1 MSPIVLFLLITLI
14 LLYIGYFFILPIL
27 SASNYNPDDDQNIL
41 STDLYKKKL
50 AELNAEFNAGTI
62 EQNEFE
68 TAEKELKLQLLSDA
82 SVNPDKVYRSSEASK
97 YRIALMLLIAVP
109 SFVVAFYLWIG
120 HPEAL
125 NQGVARNNPHG
136 VASSPKTRLTKPVT
150 QVSTS
155 TTAKKTMKRAM
166 PHLSSSNL
174 AKLEE
179 KLKKKPNDPTVQYTL
194 ARAYQQ
200 RRQYK
205 KSAAMYKQLL
215 SRIPKTHQRGASFA
229 NFLASYAD
237 VLASSLQGK
246 LDGEPIQIVFQ
257 ALKAY
262 PNHGMSLHL
271 AGTYY
276 FRKND
281 YKAALKY
288 WEKLHKLSAKRP
300 QYAQQIMA
308 SINLAKQK
316 LAGGSGIISAT
327 KLPTT
332 TIKPTKTNNVPFSI
346 TGVISIDPALK
357 FTPPANSYL
366 FVFAKQPNGPPRPLA
381 ALKISSISYP
391 YHFTLD
397 NNNLLFK
404 GGRSLKDMMPLVL
417 TARITKTG
425 NALDRAGSVTGSITV
440 TNTAHKNVKIIIN
453 KK

>member
-1 MSPIVLFLLITLI
+1 MTPIVLFLLVTLI
-14 LLYIGYFFILPIL
+14 LLYLGYFFILPIL
-27 SASNYNPDDDQNIL
+27 SASNYTPDDDQNIL
-41 STDLYKKKL
+41 STYLYKKKL
-50 AELNAEFNAGTI
+50 AELNAELKAGTI

-68 TAEKELKLQLLSDA
+68 IAEKELKLQLLSDS

-97 YRIALMLLIAVP
+97 YRIALLLLIAVP
-109 SFVVAFYLWIG
+109 SVLVAFYLWIG
-120 HPEAL
+120 HFGAL
-125 NQGVARNNPHG
+125 NQGIARSNPHG
-136 VASSPKTRLTKPVT
+136 VARSPQTRISKPVT
-150 QVSTS
+150 QTS
-155 TTAKKTMKRAM
+155 TAVTKTTQRAI
-166 PHLSSSNL
+166 PHLSSNNL
-174 AKLEE
+174 AKLEQ
-179 KLKKKPNDPTVQYTL
+179 KLKNKPNDPTVQFTL

-205 KSAAMYKQLL
+205 KSAAMYKKLL

-229 NFLASYAD
+229 TFLASYAD

-246 LDGEPIQIVFQ
+246 LDGEPIKLVFQ

-262 PNHGMSLHL
+262 PNHEMSLHL

-281 YKAALKY
+281 YKAALNY

-300 QYAQQIMA
+300 QYAQRIMA

-316 LAGGSGIISAT
+316 LAGGSGIISAIT
-327 KLPTT
+327 LPTAPVKT
-332 TIKPTKTNNVPFSI
+332 TKTNSATFSI

-366 FVFAKQPNGPPRPLA
+366 FVFAKRPSGPPRPLA

-404 GGRSLKDMMPLVL
+404 NGQSLKDMMPLVL